1 MTARKSQYADASQRC
16 NCSESISQRPHG
28 LCTWSHLNIAA
39 TFIGEFRRDTRS
51 AELVAQSAP
60 GARPTAYLAST
71 ERNLQVQATRG
82 RQVGRRIERKSGMRF
97 IIPIRQHQAHL
108 SIQLQGKAMQSI
120 PVGATGSFSL
130 VVMPDHLASRFKDMT
145 LPPVLATPVMIM
157 VMENAALN
165 AIKPYL
171 GAGESA
177 LGTRVDVRHLA
188 ATPAGRRVTGEAK
201 VTNVDG
207 RRIEFSIRATDGSEE
222 IGVGTHERVVIQLS
236 KLSERL
242 KAKFG

>member
-1 MTARKSQYADASQRC
+1 
-16 NCSESISQRPHG
+16 
-28 LCTWSHLNIAA
+28 
-39 TFIGEFRRDTRS
+39 
-51 AELVAQSAP
+51 
-60 GARPTAYLAST
+60 
-71 ERNLQVQATRG
+71 
-82 RQVGRRIERKSGMRF
+82 
-97 IIPIRQHQAHL
+97 
-108 SIQLQGKAMQSI
+108 
-120 PVGATGSFSL
+120 
-130 VVMPDHLASRFKDMT
+130 MPEHLASQFKDIT

-171 GAGESA
+171 GGGESA

-207 RRIEFSIRATDGSEE
+207 RRIEFAIRATDGSDE